1 LVRSHGGAHKHI
13 VPDTEQG
20 VPMAAE
26 STKDRGKPIAAKT
39 SRSIGKA
46 LSDIPALEPYWGKPA
61 VRNLRGDGG
70 NVGIIRS
77 PLRASVLPD
86 SRQTRH

>member
-1 LVRSHGGAHKHI
+1 
-13 VPDTEQG
+13 
-20 VPMAAE
+20 MAAE

-86 SRQTRH
+86 MSVIGIFRKLGFCHLESR

>member
-1 LVRSHGGAHKHI
+1 
-13 VPDTEQG
+13 
-20 VPMAAE
+20 MAAE

-61 VRNLRGDGG
+61 VRNLRGDDG

-77 PLRASVLPD
+77 PVRAIVLPD
-86 SRQTRH
+86 PLFQTVELLDCVFFHPDRWAQSL